1 MLRVRY
7 PFVSVVLQRAR
18 QRKQGRGKKAVLKA
32 HAEIKHRKTV
42 GDLIVLEVNWPL
54 FFVSERDQS
63 I

>member
-1 MLRVRY
+1 MLWVRY
-7 PFVSVVLQRAR
+7 SFVSVILKRVR

-32 HAEIKHRKTV
+32 HREIKHRKTV

-54 FFVSERDQS
+54 FFLSERDES